1 MIDCKVKLPPEGK
14 EVLVRL
20 GYRFAVAYWLKVN
33 DKPLWLPGAA
43 VASDFDKGS
52 TLCGEP
58 IAWSYLPA
66 LNSQAAANSVLA
78 S

>member
-33 DKPLWLPGAA
+33 GKPLWLPGAA
-43 VASDFDKGS
+43 VDSDFNKGS

-66 LNSQAAANSVLA
+66 LNPQTSTSG
-78 S
+78 SFIS